1 MNSHGPLPVD
11 IDVLTV
17 KQMQDAGERFIL
29 IDCREPDEFAQASIE
44 GSLPM
49 PMRTI
54 PSRIA
59 ELEAHREERMI
70 VHCHHGGRSA
80 RVTAWLREQGFDN
93 AQNMAGG
100 IDAWSQQVDPAVPR
114 Y

>member
-1 MNSHGPLPVD
+1 MNSQGPLPVD
-11 IDVLTV
+11 IDVRTV
-17 KQMQDAGERFIL
+17 KQMQDTGERFIL

-54 PSRIA
+54 PSRLGDLEQHRA
-59 ELEAHREERMI
+59 ERI
-70 VHCHHGGRSA
+70 VVHCHHGGRSA
-80 RVTAWLREQGFDN
+80 RVTAWLREQGFEKV
-93 AQNMAGG
+93 QNMVGG
-100 IDAWSQQVDPAVPR
+100 IDAWSLQVDPAVPR